1 MARSKRK
8 VSPHPTGEQLP
19 VEAASLPAPVTVDSW
34 AGPVRVEWDVTAPLT
49 PFGQLPFFIEFLKV
63 SGLLDAWI
71 ADCPLDYTSPNAPP
85 KRDVLGTLLLSVL
98 AGHKRYAHITALRAD
113 SVLAELIGMSRVMG
127 SDAVRRGLQA
137 IDAEKGA
144 AWLRS
149 HLDYCVAP
157 LLGEPWIMDI
167 DTTIK
172 PLYGHQEGAV
182 VGYNPKKPGRPS
194 HAYHTYMIANLRL
207 VLDVDVMAGNQH
219 TFNHAAPELWAL
231 LERIGRDR
239 WPQMLRGDAGI
250 GSDAVMRECEA
261 RKLPYLFKLR
271 VTKNVRTALERAMSE
286 GFWLKAGA
294 GWEGKEE
301 RLKLMGWEK
310 ARRVVLLRRKLREPI
325 AISEVE
331 ANGQLL
337 LSFVEVSQDGAA
349 RTKGKRRS
357 GKGKA
362 QVQLY
367 EYAALVTSLDHE
379 ILSLGQLYRD
389 RADCENAFD
398 ELKNQWGW
406 AGYTTHDLK
415 RCRLTARTIALV
427 YNWWSLFVRLAEPG
441 EHLEAITSR
450 PLLLHSIG
458 ALAKHARGKLLRI
471 ASSHGEARW
480 AAAAL
485 AGIAGFLRE
494 LMTGAQQL
502 NPLQRWY
509 RILSH
514 ALRHFLKGRIL
525 RPPPRLENAA
535 A

>member
-1 MARSKRK
+1 MARTKRK
-8 VSPHPTGEQLP
+8 VSPHPRGEQLP
-19 VEAASLPAPVTVDSW
+19 VEVAPPPAAVTVDSW

-63 SGLLDAWI
+63 SGLFDAWV
-71 ADCPLDYTSPNAPP
+71 ADCPLTRTSPNAPSN
-85 KRDVLGTLLLSVL
+85 RDVLGTLLLSIL

-113 SVLAELIGMSRVMG
+113 NVLCELIGMSRVM
-127 SDAVRRGLQA
+127 SEDAVRRALAA
-137 IDAEKGA
+137 ILEERGS

-157 LLGEPWIMDI
+157 LLGEPWILDI

-207 VLDVDVMAGNQH
+207 ILDVDVMAGNQH
-219 TFNHAAPELWAL
+219 TFNNAAPDMWAL
-231 LERIGRDR
+231 LDRIGRDR
-239 WPQMLRGDAGI
+239 WPQFVRGDAGI
-250 GSDAVMRECEA
+250 ASNAVMRECEA
-261 RKLPYLFKLR
+261 RELPYLFKLR

-286 GFWLKAGA
+286 GFWLSAGA
-294 GWEGKEE
+294 GWQGKEV
-301 RLKLMGWEK
+301 RLKLMGWERP
-310 ARRVVLLRRKLREPI
+310 RRVVLLRRKLKEPI
-325 AISEVE
+325 AIEEVD
-331 ANGQLL
+331 ATGQLQ
-337 LSFVEVSQDGAA
+337 LSFAEMTGAA
-349 RTKGKRRS
+349 KTKAKGKR
-357 GKGKA
+357 KGKT

-406 AGYTTHDLK
+406 GGFTTHDLA
-415 RCRLTARTIALV
+415 RCRLAARTIALV

-441 EHLEAITSR
+441 QHLEAITSR
-450 PLLLHSIG
+450 PLLLAGIG
-458 ALAKHARGKLLRI
+458 ALAKHARAKLLRI
-471 ASSHGEARW
+471 ASSHGEAAW

-485 AGIAGFLRE
+485 ADIARFLRGLITTAE
-494 LMTGAQQL
+494 QL
-502 NPLQRWY
+502 TPLQRWY
-509 RILSH
+509 RILTH
-514 ALRHFLKGRIL
+514 ALRYFLKGRAL
-525 RPPPRLENAA
+525 RPPERLQNAVA
-535 A
+535 